1 MTIGQNLRMLRKEQK
16 LSQTQLA
23 EKLGLSQ
30 DTVSLWELDK
40 ALPDVLSV
48 IKLAKIF
55 DVTTDEILCVQ
66 V

>member
-1 MTIGQNLRMLRKEQK
+1 MLRKEQK

-48 IKLAKIF
+48 IKMAKIF